1 MPHAIRILS
10 LEHERLAKL
19 LDLMDRLYGQ
29 ILDGHAPD
37 FRLFHEIG
45 GYLSGYP
52 DQVHHPK
59 EDLIY
64 RKLRKRDARSKD
76 GPGSLVHEHEEL
88 SKLTTYFIECVAQ
101 AEKDSNK
108 WMENFQIAL
117 RKLIDYYRHHMEM
130 EEAHFFPAALEKL
143 TKSDWAEVTYA
154 ISEQVDPLFDE
165 ATLKF
170 EKLRREIHRMAEADD
185 KQLASRNQLLQVR
198 NDLQSLH
205 TADQLLSMMKDQ
217 YPQMKFRIAT
227 DGGYRLEVENRTLLE
242 IPECDEQR
250 AAWCA
255 YCFLKGISASR

>member
-1 MPHAIRILS
+1 MPHAIRILR

-19 LDLMDRLYGQ
+19 LDLMDRLYEQ
-29 ILDGHAPD
+29 ILNGHAPD

-45 GYLSGYP
+45 GYLSGFP

-64 RKLRKRDARSKD
+64 RKMRKRNARSKE

-88 SKLTTYFIECVAQ
+88 SKLTTYFIECVGQ
-101 AEKDSNK
+101 AERDSDK

-117 RKLIDYYRHHMEM
+117 RKLINYYRHHMEM
-130 EEAHFFPAALEKL
+130 EEAYFFPAAIEQL
-143 TKSDWAEVTYA
+143 TKSDWAKVTYA

-165 ATLKF
+165 ATIKF
-170 EKLRREIHRMAEADD
+170 EKLRREIHRMAEANDE
-185 KQLASRNQLLQVR
+185 QLASRNQLLQVR

-205 TADQLLSMMKDQ
+205 SADQLLSMMNDQ

-227 DGGYRLEVENRTLLE
+227 DGGFRLEVENRTLLE

-250 AAWCA
+250 ATWSA
-255 YCFLKGISASR
+255 YCFLKGMSASR

>member
-1 MPHAIRILS
+1 MPHVIRILT
-10 LEHERLAKL
+10 LEHENFAKL
-19 LDLMDRLYGQ
+19 LDLMDRLYEQ
-29 ILDGHAPD
+29 ILDGHAPN

-45 GYLSGYP
+45 SYLSGYP

-76 GPGSLVHEHEEL
+76 GPGNLVHEHEEL
-88 SKLTTYFIECVAQ
+88 SKLTTYFVECVAK
-101 AEKDSNK
+101 AEKDSDK
-108 WMENFQIAL
+108 WKENFQCAL
-117 RKLIDYYRHHMEM
+117 RKLIVYYRHHMEM
-130 EEAHFFPAALEKL
+130 EESYFFPAALEQL
-143 TKSDWAEVTYA
+143 TKSDWAQVTYA

-165 ATLKF
+165 ATLEF
-170 EKLRREIHRMAEADD
+170 EKLRREIHSIAEADE

-217 YPQMKFRIAT
+217 YPQMKFRITT
-227 DGGYRLEVENRTLLE
+227 DGGFRLEVENRTLLK
-242 IPECDEQR
+242 IPECDEQC

-255 YCFLKGISASR
+255 YCFLKGINASR

>member
-1 MPHAIRILS
+1 MPHAIRILR
-10 LEHERLAKL
+10 LEHESLAKL
-19 LDLMDRLYGQ
+19 LDLMDRLYEQ
-29 ILDGHAPD
+29 ILDSHAPD

-45 GYLSGYP
+45 DYLSGYP

-88 SKLTTYFIECVAQ
+88 SKLTKYFIDCVAR
-101 AEKDSNK
+101 AEKDPDK

-117 RKLIDYYRHHMEM
+117 RKLIDYYRHHIEM
-130 EEAHFFPAALEKL
+130 EEARFFPAALEQL
-143 TKSDWAEVTYA
+143 TKSDWIEVTYA

-165 ATLKF
+165 ATIKF
-170 EKLRREIHRMAEADD
+170 EKLRRAIHRTAEAND
-185 KQLASRNQLLQVR
+185 KQLASRNQLLQAR

-217 YPQMKFRIAT
+217 YPQMKFRSAT
-227 DGGYRLEVENRTLLE
+227 DGGFRLEDENRTLLE

-255 YCFLKGISASR
+255 YCFLKGISAAR

>member
-1 MPHAIRILS
+1 MPYAIRILS
-10 LEHERLAKL
+10 LEHERLGKL
-19 LDLMDRLYGQ
+19 LDLMDRLYEQ

-45 GYLSGYP
+45 DYLSGYP

-64 RKLRKRDARSKD
+64 RRLRKRDARSKD

-88 SKLTTYFIECVAQ
+88 SNLTTHFISCVAQ
-101 AEKDSNK
+101 AEKDSDK
-108 WMENFQIAL
+108 WMESFQIAL
-117 RKLIDYYRHHMEM
+117 RKLIDYYRHHIEL
-130 EEAHFFPAALEKL
+130 EEAYFFPAALQHL
-143 TKSDWAEVTYA
+143 TKRDWADVTYA

-227 DGGYRLEVENRTLLE
+227 DGGFRLEVENRTLLE
-242 IPECDEQR
+242 FPECDVQR
-250 AAWCA
+250 ATWCA
-255 YCFLKGISASR
+255 YCFLKGISSSR

>member
-10 LEHERLAKL
+10 LEHESFAKL
-19 LDLMDRLYGQ
+19 LDLMDRLYEQ
-29 ILDGHAPD
+29 IMDGYAPD

-52 DQVHHPK
+52 EKVHHPK

-64 RKLRKRDARSKD
+64 RKLRKRDARSKG

-88 SKLTTYFIECVAQ
+88 SKLTTYFVECVAQ
-101 AEKDSNK
+101 AEKDSDM
-108 WMENFQIAL
+108 WMENFQITL
-117 RKLIDYYRHHMEM
+117 RKLIDDYRHHMEM
-130 EEAHFFPAALEKL
+130 EEAYFFPAALEQL
-143 TKSDWAEVTYA
+143 TKSDWVEVTYA

-170 EKLRREIHRMAEADD
+170 EKLRREIHELAEADD
-185 KQLASRNQLLQVR
+185 RKLASRNELLRVR

-217 YPQMKFRIAT
+217 YPQMKFCIAE
-227 DGGYRLEVENRTLLE
+227 DGGFRLEDEDRTLLE
-242 IPECDEQR
+242 IPESDEQR

>member
-1 MPHAIRILS
+1 M
-10 LEHERLAKL
+10 
-19 LDLMDRLYGQ
+19 
-29 ILDGHAPD
+29 
-37 FRLFHEIG
+37 
-45 GYLSGYP
+45 
-52 DQVHHPK
+52 
-59 EDLIY
+59 
-64 RKLRKRDARSKD
+64 RDARSKD

-130 EEAHFFPAALEKL
+130 EETYFFPAALEQL
-143 TKSDWAEVTYA
+143 TKSDWAKVTYS

-165 ATLKF
+165 ATIKF
-170 EKLRREIHRMAEADD
+170 EKLRREIHRMAKADD

-205 TADQLLSMMKDQ
+205 SADQLLSMMKDQ
-217 YPQMKFRIAT
+217 YPQMKFRIVT
-227 DGGYRLEVENRTLLE
+227 DGSFRLEDENCTLLE

-255 YCFLKGISASR
+255 YCFLKGTSASR